1 MEHKWKLAA
10 ITIKQRQN
18 NYSPF
23 MDHNL
28 FEMKE
33 LAELNEA
40 MRHTV
45 QGYPRPTGHSEVF

>member
-10 ITIKQRQN
+10 ITIKQFQN

-23 MDHNL
+23 MDYNL

-40 MRHTV
+40 MRHIV